1 MIKTKAITL
10 IKADVLATGRTVH
23 KCVQE
28 VILILSRNIEASF
41 ERINIL
47 EEEVNQASVKTEQY
61 CLDILTEYQ
70 DLTAQE
76 VHTLIGSVLIVTKLE
91 RLADHAHR
99 VAKLVLWA
107 ADEHIELPGELLEMA
122 QLVNRMLEEVL
133 LLFISD
139 EVEKV
144 AEIAQQDS
152 NIDFL
157 HDLLSK
163 KLLLELGEQ
172 DQQQAQINAQLLF
185 CSRYLE
191 RMGDYCTSIAKR
203 IYLMVTGKRLD

>member
-1 MIKTKAITL
+1 MKTRTVPL
-10 IKADVLATGRTVH
+10 IKADVLATGQTVH

-28 VILILSRNIEASF
+28 VILILSRNTQASF
-41 ERINIL
+41 ERINLL
-47 EEEVNQASVKTEQY
+47 EEEVNQTSIKIEQR

-76 VHTLIGSVLIVTKLE
+76 VRTLIGSVLIATKLE

-133 LLFISD
+133 LCFLSE
-139 EVEKV
+139 EVEKT
-144 AEIAQQDS
+144 AGITQQDS

-163 KLLLELGEQ
+163 KLLSGLGEQ
-172 DQQQAQINAQLLF
+172 DQQEAQVNAQLLF

-191 RMGDYCTSIAKR
+191 RMGDYCASIAKR
-203 IYLMVTGKRLD
+203 IYLMVTGQRLD